1 MWGCSYQNMELNR
14 ETIPQYLR
22 ERQVDIGFFD
32 SDADLY
38 TEEIG
43 DGNLNFVF
51 RVSDKTQSERSLV
64 LKQAPPYIKILG
76 PDYPLPSERLT
87 YESRSLQVYNQFAS
101 ETVPALYYFDA
112 DSAVIAMEDL
122 RGYKL
127 LRDDLIAGNV
137 NQTIPVLIGKFMGI
151 VHSQTYTDNLDKVL
165 VNKYQ
170 KNFANTVMQSITADY
185 VFTFPFT
192 DHETNYHSD
201 GLDVAV
207 DQLRTDQQFLKQVDE
222 LKNVFLR
229 VQRGLTHGDLHTG
242 SIMVEDNSA
251 KVIDSEFAF
260 YGPVGFDIGLFWAN
274 YLLSYYSHI
283 DNNKAQSEIV
293 TAIIQTWKSYTEHFK
308 MDLSLKSRTLQLIF
322 HESVGFAGLEML
334 RRIVGAAHV
343 KDIERISDLQR
354 KLRVE
359 TAILELGKSIVKE
372 RHKITSVDEMI
383 ELL

>member
-1 MWGCSYQNMELNR
+1 MELNR

-22 ERQVDIGFFD
+22 ERQVDIGFFN
-32 SDADLY
+32 SDADLRS
-38 TEEIG
+38 EEIG

-51 RVSDKTQSERSLV
+51 RVFDKTQSERSLV

-101 ETVPALYYFDA
+101 ETVPTVYYFDS

-122 RGYKL
+122 KDYNL
-127 LRDDLIAGNV
+127 LRDELIAGNV
-137 NQTIPVLIGKFMGI
+137 NQTTPLLIGKFMGL
-151 VHSQTYTDNLDKVL
+151 VHSQTYSDNLDKVL

-170 KNFANTVMQSITADY
+170 KDFANTVMQSITADY

-192 DHETNYHSD
+192 EHETNFHTD
-201 GLDVAV
+201 GLDAAV
-207 DQLRTDQQFLKQVDE
+207 DHLRTDQQFLKQVDE
-222 LKNVFLR
+222 LKGIFLR
-229 VQRGLTHGDLHTG
+229 VKRGLTHGDLHTG
-242 SIMVEDNSA
+242 SIMVKDNSA

-260 YGPVGFDIGLFWAN
+260 YGPVGFDVGLFWAN
-274 YLLSYYSHI
+274 YLLSYFSHI
-283 DNNKAQSEIV
+283 DSTKVQSEIRK
-293 TAIIQTWKSYTEHFK
+293 AIVQTWKTYTEYFK
-308 MDLSLKSRTLQLIF
+308 MDLALKDRTLHTIF

-334 RRIVGAAHV
+334 RRIIGAAHV
-343 KDIERISDLQR
+343 KDIESISDLQR
-354 KLRVE
+354 KLSIE
-359 TAILELGKSIVKE
+359 STILEFGKTLVKE

>member
-1 MWGCSYQNMELNR
+1 MELNR

-32 SDADLY
+32 SDADLRS
-38 TEEIG
+38 EEIG

-51 RVSDKTQSERSLV
+51 RVFDKTQSERSLV

-87 YESRSLQVYNQFAS
+87 YEARSLQVYNQFAS
-101 ETVPALYYFDA
+101 ETVPTVYYFDS

-122 RGYKL
+122 KDYNL
-127 LRDDLIAGNV
+127 LRDELIVGNV
-137 NQTIPVLIGKFMGI
+137 NQTIPLLVGRFMGL
-151 VHSQTYTDNLDKVL
+151 VHSQTYSDNLDKVL

-170 KNFANTVMQSITADY
+170 KDFANTVMQSITADY

-192 DHETNYHSD
+192 EHETNFHTD
-201 GLDVAV
+201 GLDAAV
-207 DQLRTDQQFLKQVDE
+207 DHLRTDQQFLKQVDE
-222 LKNVFLR
+222 LKSIFLR
-229 VQRGLTHGDLHTG
+229 VKRGLTHGDLHTG
-242 SIMVEDNSA
+242 SIMVKGNSA

-260 YGPVGFDIGLFWAN
+260 YGPVGFDVGLFWAN
-274 YLLSYYSHI
+274 YLLSYFSHI
-283 DNNKAQSEIV
+283 DSTKVQSEIRK
-293 TAIIQTWKSYTEHFK
+293 AIIQTWKTYTEHFK
-308 MDLSLKSRTLQLIF
+308 MDLALKDRTLQTIF

-334 RRIVGAAHV
+334 RRVIGAAHV
-343 KDIERISDLQR
+343 KDIESISDLQR
-354 KLRVE
+354 KLNIE
-359 TAILELGKSIVKE
+359 STILEFGKTLVKE